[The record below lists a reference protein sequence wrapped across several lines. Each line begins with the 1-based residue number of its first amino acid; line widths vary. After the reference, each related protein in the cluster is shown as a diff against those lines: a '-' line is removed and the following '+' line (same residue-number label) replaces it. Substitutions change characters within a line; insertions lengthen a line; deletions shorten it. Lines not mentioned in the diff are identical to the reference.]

1 MLGSEQ
7 LAPGHSFQGQLPGLN
22 LLPHLGKQNHRL
34 SPASGDL
41 EILPQRTSFVNIG
54 VDAHNGVHSIVGMEN
69 PFTTPDRRVV
79 HDEERLERK
88 RKVVVLCIGFLLPP
102 PSPTFQ
108 SLFLFYYV
116 IVFQLCPFVSK
127 TCFLQCLYHPFSF
140 QIVLA
145 MMVNLIFFSVY
156 IYG

>member
-7 LAPGHSFQGQLPGLN
+7 LAPGHIFQGQLPGLN
-22 LLPHLGKQNHRL
+22 LLPHLGKQNHRS

-54 VDAHNGVHSIVGMEN
+54 VDAHNGAHPIVGMEN

-88 RKVVVLCIGFLLPP
+88 RKVLVICTGFSSSPP
-102 PSPTFQ
+102 LQFPTIQ
-108 SLFLFYYV
+108 SLFLCYYV
-116 IVFQLCPFVSK
+116 IVFL
-127 TCFLQCLYHPFSF
+127 SF
-140 QIVLA
+140 
-145 MMVNLIFFSVY
+145 
-156 IYG
+156 